1 MTYSNKEEP
10 KENPARPEGAAGE
23 RMLDRMNASHEP
35 IRAFAFPLLSWREN
49 MRILEVGCGGG
60 AAIAEM
66 LKLSPGSIID
76 GIDYSEVSVQKSSL
90 LNRDYLGSRCFV
102 QQADVSALPFE
113 TDTFDL
119 TTAVETVYFWP
130 DIRAGLREIFRVLK
144 PSGTFAILNEGS
156 DPDHNDWPKI
166 DGFMRIYRPEEL
178 EQLLRECGFQNIR
191 TQHGPEQ
198 IICVTGCKPEL

>member
-10 KENPARPEGAAGE
+10 KENPARPEGIAGE

-49 MRILEVGCGGG
+49 MRILDVGCGGG

-90 LNRDYLGSRCFV
+90 LNRDYLGRRCFV

-144 PSGTFAILNEGS
+144 PSGTFAILNEGRS
-156 DPDHNDWPKI
+156 
-166 DGFMRIYRPEEL
+166 
-178 EQLLRECGFQNIR
+178 
-191 TQHGPEQ
+191 GP
-198 IICVTGCKPEL
+198 